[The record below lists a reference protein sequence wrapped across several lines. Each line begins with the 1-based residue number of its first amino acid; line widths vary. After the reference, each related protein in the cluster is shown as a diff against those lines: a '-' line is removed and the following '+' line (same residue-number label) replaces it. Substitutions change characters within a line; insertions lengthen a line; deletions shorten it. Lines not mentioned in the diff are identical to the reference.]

1 MVDKA
6 PSDPAARKARRQ
18 AGRREAIL
26 AAAREVLLTD
36 GLGFTMDRVA
46 DRADVS
52 KAGLYYYFDSR
63 EAILGALAVVAL
75 QREVEVLG
83 RAIVGAPTGVEAI
96 AALLRAKVELYRDD
110 ADTFRILYLGS
121 PLLGLADARILAE
134 LHPLA
139 EVVVSALENKLVR
152 DQRLGVLDPDV
163 DARRLASLVAATAQ
177 GILATTLGLG
187 DQGGAL
193 RFELAALCDEASAA
207 LIARARGAG
216 RRPVSA

>member
-1 MVDKA
+1 MVDKT

-26 AAAREVLLTD
+26 AAAREVLLAD
-36 GLGFTMDRVA
+36 GLAFTMDRVA

-110 ADTFRILYLGS
+110 PDTFRILYLGS

-216 RRPVSA
+216 RRPPTG

>member
-1 MVDKA
+1 MVDRT

-36 GLGFTMDRVA
+36 GLAFTMDRVA

-110 ADTFRILYLGS
+110 PDTFRILYLGS

-216 RRPVSA
+216 RRPPTG